1 MKIGVL
7 TGGGDCPGL
16 NPAIRGIVLRA
27 MDFGYEVVGIQDGWK
42 GLVNGEIQ
50 PLGLKDVEEI
60 ISQGGTILG
69 TSRTNPFKKEGDKE
83 KVLENIK
90 KLGLDAIIAIG
101 GEDTLGVAEKFY
113 QLGVKIVGVPK
124 TMDNDLSCTD
134 YTFGFD
140 SAVTVAVD
148 ALERL
153 RDTAKSH
160 RRIMILE
167 VMGRYAG
174 WVSLFTGIAGG
185 ADWIL
190 IPEITVDLDKMCE
203 HLKKSRQRGKLYG
216 LIVTSEAVEL
226 PGISEEEQEKDAFG
240 HVILKEKGVG
250 EKLADEINKRT
261 GIETRAAVIGHIQR
275 GGAPTVFDRILG
287 IRVGIKAVE
296 LIANRE
302 FGQMACLKGNEVEG
316 ASLKEATAQ
325 LKMVSEQWCKL
336 AQTLFK

>member
-27 MDFGYEVVGIQDGWK
+27 VELGYEVMGIKEGWK
-42 GLVNGEIQ
+42 GLINADTQLLTIN
-50 PLGLKDVEEI
+50 DVDEI

-69 TSRTNPFKKEGDKE
+69 TSRTNPFKKEDDKD

-90 KLGLDAIIAIG
+90 NLGLEAIIAIG
-101 GEDTLGVAEKFY
+101 GEDTLGVAEKLY
-113 QLGVKIVGVPK
+113 QLGIKVVGVPK

-140 SAVTVAVD
+140 SSVTAAVE

-153 RDTAKSH
+153 RDTGKSH
-160 RRIMILE
+160 RRIMVLE

-174 WVSLFTGIAGG
+174 WVALFTGIAGG

-190 IPEITVDLDKMCE
+190 IPEIAVDLDKMCE
-203 HLKKSRQRGKLYG
+203 HLKKLRQRGKTYA
-216 LIVTSEAVEL
+216 LIVISEAVEL
-226 PGISEEEQEKDAFG
+226 PGISEKEQEKDAFG

-250 EKLADEINKRT
+250 EKLAAEIEKRI
-261 GIETRAAVIGHIQR
+261 GIETRVSVIGHIQR
-275 GGAPTVFDRILG
+275 GGSPTIFDRILG
-287 IRVGIKAVE
+287 LRVGVKAVD
-296 LIANRE
+296 LIANQE
-302 FGQMACLKGNEVEG
+302 FGQMACLKGNEIE
-316 ASLKEATAQ
+316 SIPLKEAVAEI
-325 LKMVSEQWCKL
+325 KMVTEPWCKL